1 MGDGSSK
8 AGIEEIALWAERT
21 KAAVGKA
28 FFGNAEIVEMMLAA
42 LLAKGHVLLEDV
54 PGTGKTILAR
64 AISATLSGAFS
75 RIQCTPDL
83 LPADV
88 LGTSIYDQK
97 SGDFTFRPGPILS
110 NVVLVDEINRAT
122 PRTQSAFLEAMAE
135 GQLSLEGKAL
145 ALPDP
150 FFLIATENPVE
161 FEGTFP
167 LPEAQKDRFLMTLT
181 AGYPEAGAEAAILE
195 SQRRADNPVV
205 DVGPVAGPAD
215 IPRFR
220 ALAVGIHVEES
231 VRDYVVALAAAT
243 RADERLRLG
252 ISPRGSLALYKSAQA
267 LAALRGRDYVTPED
281 VREAVL
287 PVYRTRLILKPETA
301 FRGIKADRIIE
312 DVLDRVAAP
321 EIKRGM

>member
-1 MGDGSSK
+1 M
-8 AGIEEIALWAERT
+8 AGIEEIAAWAERT
-21 KAAVGKA
+21 KAVVGKA
-28 FFGNAEIVEMMLAA
+28 FFGKAEIVEMMLAA

-64 AISATLSGAFS
+64 AISATISGIFN

-83 LPADV
+83 LPVDV
-88 LGTSIYDQK
+88 LGTSIYEQK
-97 SGDFTFRPGPILS
+97 SGEFKFRAGPILS

-135 GQLSLEGKAL
+135 GQLSLEGTRL

-167 LPEAQKDRFLMTLT
+167 LPEAQKDRFLMTLS
-181 AGYPEAGAEAAILE
+181 AGYPEAAAEAAILE

-205 DVGPVAGPAD
+205 DVRPVVSPQD
-215 IPRFR
+215 IQRFR
-220 ALAVGIHVEES
+220 AAAVGIHVEES

-243 RADERLRLG
+243 RCDERVRLG
-252 ISPRGSLALYKSAQA
+252 VSPRGSLALYKCAQA

-281 VREAVL
+281 VREALL
-287 PVYRTRLILKPETA
+287 PVFRTRLILKPETA
-301 FRGIKADRIIE
+301 FRGIHSDRVVE
-312 DVLDRVAAP
+312 DIMDRVAAP
-321 EIKRGM
+321 EIRRGV